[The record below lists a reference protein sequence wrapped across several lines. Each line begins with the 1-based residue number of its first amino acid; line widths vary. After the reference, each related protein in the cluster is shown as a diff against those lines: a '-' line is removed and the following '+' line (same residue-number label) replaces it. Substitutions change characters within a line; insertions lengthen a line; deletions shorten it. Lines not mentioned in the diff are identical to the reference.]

1 MAADVDIHKP
11 RNAQEIRYETEK
23 QIKAKKKP
31 VYMAY
36 FCTVTV

>member
-11 RNAQEIRYETEK
+11 RNALEIRYETEK
-23 QIKAKKKP
+23 QIKAKKP

-36 FCTVTV
+36 CCTVTI